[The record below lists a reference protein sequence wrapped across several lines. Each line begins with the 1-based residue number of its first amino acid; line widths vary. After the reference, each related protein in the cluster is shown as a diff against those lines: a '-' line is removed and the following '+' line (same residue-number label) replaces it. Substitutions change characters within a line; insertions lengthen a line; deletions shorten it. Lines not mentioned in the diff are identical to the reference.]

1 LCLFTFPLATYLEK
15 DISKCPFT
23 WIKDL
28 NERPEAIKLL
38 EENTD
43 STPFDT
49 GLSNVF
55 KSFSSGKDNKSK
67 QTNRSTSN

>member
-1 LCLFTFPLATYLEK
+1 MFPLATYLEK
-15 DISKCPFT
+15 DISKCPFI

-28 NERPEAIKLL
+28 NKRPEAIKLL
-38 EENTD
+38 EKNTD
-43 STPFDT
+43 SIPFAT

-55 KSFSSGKDNKSK
+55 RSFSSGKGNKSK